1 MINDNNE
8 LEVLTPE
15 ESKKIF
21 GGINSLVSSTGVD
34 VNSLVGSAA
43 ANAAQLL
50 EAQIALGNIHGGL
63 QIAMEA
69 QRQGQTA
76 IESLINDSESSRQS
90 IEQSQA

>member
-1 MINDNNE
+1 MMNDNKE

-21 GGINSLVSSTGVD
+21 GGINTGSHGVD
-34 VNSLVGSAA
+34 VNGLVGSAA

-50 EAQIALGNIHGGL
+50 ESQIALGNIYGGL

-69 QRQGQTA
+69 QRQRQTA